1 MKILQ
6 GEFVR
11 LEKFIVGTGGVTKGE
26 LVTISGTDVIEAGPA
41 VTAATVVGI
50 AYETGAENAVVDV
63 AIITPGMKIR
73 ADYVGSSKT
82 SLADTDFGTV
92 FDIDD
97 GVIVDLD
104 DTTGGC
110 AFCVGYDNDADTI
123 DFIIPASFLY
133 F

>member
-26 LVTISGTDVIEAGPA
+26 LVTISGTDVIEATDAP
-41 VTAATVVGI
+41 TAATIVGI
-50 AYETGAENAVVDV
+50 AYETGAEDAVVDV

-73 ADYVGSSKT
+73 ADYVGT
-82 SLADTDFGTV
+82 VLTALTDANLGSV
-92 FDIDD
+92 FDLDN
-97 GVIVDLD
+97 GTTVDLD